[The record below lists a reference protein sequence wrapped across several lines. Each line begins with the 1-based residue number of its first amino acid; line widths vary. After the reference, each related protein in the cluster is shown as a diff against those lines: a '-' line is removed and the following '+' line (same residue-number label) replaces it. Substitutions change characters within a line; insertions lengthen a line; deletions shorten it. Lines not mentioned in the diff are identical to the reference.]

1 MQTAQK
7 EIMKIKEKINEIENG
22 KMVEKNQWKQKLLM
36 WKTNKTE
43 KTR

>member
-1 MQTAQK
+1 
-7 EIMKIKEKINEIENG
+7 MKIKEKINEIENG

-36 WKTNKTE
+36 WKTE